1 MGQFSLSWFKSSQQK
16 ELEQLQVEEQRIK
29 NDLLRKELFTAP
41 APVYEPAKTSS
52 TADVITTCK
61 PYLNVKLVN
70 DVLTIVLN
78 DGSIISKPNATSEDF
93 NRVRIST
100 CEDQLFTIVGS
111 AEIVEE
117 KRKRQE
123 ELERLRNIKAGISK
137 LAELNDFTVEG
148 DSVYLKGIKRSLPQL
163 MVEEF
168 LNILGRYKNAPVENI
183 QDAVN
188 EDDEFQ
194 SLKRFFMWCCL
205 NPRAE
210 VAHEL
215 YRFLQENSFRI
226 TKQGFFVALRN
237 VVTLHGSNELVQFVS
252 NTYNKV
258 KAVWKKSP
266 DNYHV
271 FLENGVYKL
280 VHIDD
285 IYKEETVECSYC
297 EGSGSIPS
305 DEDYE
310 DGFEDSYECPECD
323 GSGEVTEQICQQH
336 GEDLGT
342 LTALYLDLPNR
353 AENRFTDDWTKT
365 FDIRIG
371 KPVTMPMDKCN
382 WSTQDCAAAGLH
394 FTADQI
400 HYVGCGDQS
409 VLVLINPMKV
419 VGIGEH
425 KGRCYEYLPIMTVP
439 REEATSILHD
449 LDFDT
454 LALDEHYVVSE
465 LENLNE
471 TVQSN
476 FAAETKKYSFNL
488 PHISSAEVNQIILSL
503 DEMKDAL
510 SGRISEID

>member
-52 TADVITTCK
+52 TANAVITIHK
-61 PYLNVKLVN
+61 SYLSIKLVN
-70 DVLTIVLN
+70 DVLTVVLN
-78 DGSIISKPNATSEDF
+78 DGSIISKPNASVEDF
-93 NRVRIST
+93 NKIRSSGSEI
-100 CEDQLFTIVGS
+100 EIFNIVGS

-117 KRKRQE
+117 KRKREE

-137 LAELNDFTVEG
+137 LAELNDFTIDG

-183 QDAVN
+183 QNAVN

-266 DNYHV
+266 ENYHV
-271 FLENGVYKL
+271 FLENGEYKL

-285 IYKEETVECSYC
+285 IREEIKEECEFC
-297 EGSGSIPS
+297 EGEGDCYD
-305 DEDYE
+305 DESESLYPC
-310 DGFEDSYECPECD
+310 YECD
-323 GSGEVTEQICQQH
+323 GSGETTGYVNKQT

-342 LTALYLDLPNR
+342 LTALYIDLPNR

-371 KPVTMPMDKCN
+371 KPVTMSMDKCN

-394 FTADQI
+394 FTSDQI

-439 REEATSILHD
+439 RDEATSILHD

-488 PHISSAEVNQIILSL
+488 PHISSSEVNQIILSL

-510 SGRISEID
+510 SGRISEVD